1 MTAAPYNLVMRLY
14 CGMIYMEARINCNL
28 QQFLVNDS
36 QVRMVLLKTLT
47 DPLLQIVDLQVI
59 IQLFKAIFPESIIVV
74 NYTMMSP
81 YLSLM
86 KTLKAVAHVVYNSST
101 KYLSG
106 HHGLMAGLV
115 TCSGAVL
122 GFETSDKK
130 LSKEIV
136 SLARLC
142 HTTNLKTTSKT
153 LIEHSNSVYRSC
165 FHHHAFERKHFTHL
179 LS

>member
-115 TCSGAVL
+115 TCNSQLIA
-122 GFETSDKK
+122 TSFCHQPYHK
-130 LSKEIV
+130 STC
-136 SLARLC
+136 SLRMLPA
-142 HTTNLKTTSKT
+142 
-153 LIEHSNSVYRSC
+153 
-165 FHHHAFERKHFTHL
+165 HL
-179 LS
+179 RHQDPFSPC

>member
-1 MTAAPYNLVMRLY
+1 MTSVIRVSQIPFVLVPIDEDSVERITTCLQALPEVTQFKPIKEMTAAPYNLVMRLY

-115 TCSGAVL
+115 T
-122 GFETSDKK
+122 
-130 LSKEIV
+130 
-136 SLARLC
+136 
-142 HTTNLKTTSKT
+142 
-153 LIEHSNSVYRSC
+153 
-165 FHHHAFERKHFTHL
+165 
-179 LS
+179 